1 MQKLSI
7 NTFTLEF
14 KHWILANFK
23 PYLGD
28 QVHIN
33 FVTYSTVI
41 WNLSFV
47 FGSNIVKVFLYPV
60 AKTNYGGLLSNSG
73 SIAVKEF
80 SKRKKKTDFQTIVT
94 NISKQTNDFQV
105 DKGQVKSVKRLR

>member
-1 MQKLSI
+1 M
-7 NTFTLEF
+7 
-14 KHWILANFK
+14 
-23 PYLGD
+23 
-28 QVHIN
+28 
-33 FVTYSTVI
+33 
-41 WNLSFV
+41 
-47 FGSNIVKVFLYPV
+47 
-60 AKTNYGGLLSNSG
+60 LSNSG